1 VLKLDTDDD
10 KEQPT
15 TIVDISGSISVSK
28 PYRTTNKRS
37 LKQLKSN
44 KSMDDVICK
53 IHTALDTE
61 GFVDLTVRSEVRKR
75 QRKDFGNRPTHLR
88 HVDPVYVVELHIV
101 CDYNKYFLI
110 CIDPDITLNIKGP
123 LANLWYGFKRIYE
136 AKENRADTI
145 RVLNIYSD
153 YFTFSLI

>member
-1 VLKLDTDDD
+1 
-10 KEQPT
+10 
-15 TIVDISGSISVSK
+15 
-28 PYRTTNKRS
+28 
-37 LKQLKSN
+37 
-44 KSMDDVICK
+44 MDDVICK

-88 HVDPVYVVELHIV
+88 RVDPVYVVELHIV